1 MTMKQC
7 EQGKKSEPR
16 KIVRR
21 GLEAYSANGSAPFD
35 VQITIAVVIA
45 LTAILGFGGLC
56 TAVQLDT
63 KLIRS
68 KVIIA
73 NNLELR
79 GSDGK
84 LVAFLTGRSQ
94 GDGILSLI
102 GKKNQR
108 LFLSAENGFP
118 RMVMTG
124 TAPIVLSLEVLP
136 PNSPRF
142 SIAGGNYPGFELAD
156 YSDRPPSFTMGGWNG
171 TGATLIEGSFAD
183 GDNSNI
189 CLVGRRERKLVRL
202 MSNKD
207 GTAVSLLDQ
216 NGSVKTAVGI
226 APGVAPEFNFYDSQ
240 SESRLRFTEDVRGTA
255 LIKLFDPKNNRIEL
269 IQ

>member
-73 NNLELR
+73 NDLKLR

-94 GDGILSLI
+94 GDGILPLI

-124 TAPIVLSLEVLP
+124 TAPIVLASRSFPPIAHAFQLPVGTTQVSSSLIT
-136 PNSPRF
+136 R
-142 SIAGGNYPGFELAD
+142 I
-156 YSDRPPSFTMGGWNG
+156 
-171 TGATLIEGSFAD
+171 
-183 GDNSNI
+183 
-189 CLVGRRERKLVRL
+189 GRRRSRWVA
-202 MSNKD
+202 
-207 GTAVSLLDQ
+207 GTEP
-216 NGSVKTAVGI
+216 
-226 APGVAPEFNFYDSQ
+226 APH
-240 SESRLRFTEDVRGTA
+240 
-255 LIKLFDPKNNRIEL
+255 
-269 IQ
+269 